1 MQGNMGIYWM
11 KRQNK
16 VAEPYENLKRRKN
29 LRTVS
34 TTRNDDLSALGQGF
48 EIISNITRP
57 LLLWYDACFS
67 SNNSVHKYIQWNLF
81 LDIFNVFTQIYEL

>member
-48 EIISNITRP
+48 EIIV
-57 LLLWYDACFS
+57 A
-67 SNNSVHKYIQWNLF
+67 
-81 LDIFNVFTQIYEL
+81 

>member
-1 MQGNMGIYWM
+1 MQGNMSIYWM

-48 EIISNITRP
+48 EIIV
-57 LLLWYDACFS
+57 A
-67 SNNSVHKYIQWNLF
+67 
-81 LDIFNVFTQIYEL
+81 